1 MEEKKEKRTALN
13 AQRGSNIRLCGMA
26 NIPKQSTVKK
36 ETKKCIN
43 AGRKHEM
50 RKKNQKSTIK
60 MEISSVFCFA
70 EESEREKELFSVVRI
85 GMTYECA

>member
-1 MEEKKEKRTALN
+1 MKWE
-13 AQRGSNIRLCGMA
+13 
-26 NIPKQSTVKK
+26 
-36 ETKKCIN
+36 
-43 AGRKHEM
+43 
-50 RKKNQKSTIK
+50 KKNQKSTIK